1 MKNSTLKKANHIKE
15 SLKAIDKLRYIMRVP
30 YPSIN
35 DGDKEISF
43 VCLDETTRT
52 LIKRS
57 ILEILDKREQDLY
70 MEFDIL

>member
-1 MKNSTLKKANHIKE
+1 
-15 SLKAIDKLRYIMRVP
+15 MRVP

-35 DGDKEISF
+35 DGDKDISF

-52 LIKRS
+52 LIKKS